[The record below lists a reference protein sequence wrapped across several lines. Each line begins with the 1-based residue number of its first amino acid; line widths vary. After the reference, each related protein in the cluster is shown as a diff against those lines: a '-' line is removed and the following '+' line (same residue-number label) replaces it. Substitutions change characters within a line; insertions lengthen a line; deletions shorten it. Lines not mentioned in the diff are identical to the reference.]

1 MRNKAKDFIVELTTK
16 QMNVTGSENVLR
28 FKDKHDIENIL
39 LLDCGMMQELNINT
53 FSKENTD
60 FQFDIK
66 NVRAVFITHAHN
78 DHIGKLPF
86 LIKAGYDG
94 KVYMSK
100 ETALFLENVLLD
112 NLKIHREEAKKMNKK
127 PLYDEGDIQKVI
139 DLLEPLDYKKLY
151 KISYNGVNVEFTL
164 YRNNHILGASSI
176 WLKIGRR
183 FEKISLFFSGDYNT
197 SNELLQKDVHV
208 PKKALNDKN
217 INVIIESTYG
227 ATKKS
232 DERNFMDIY
241 SAIIRGVVHENKR
254 ILIPVNALHKTQ
266 EVLHVIKNIKE
277 RLGGYEFY
285 KKYSKEFPRVYI
297 DGKLAI
303 KHTYA
308 YGGVLKRNFK
318 PSGLIEIY
326 DAGARNEAILD
337 ENSII
342 LATAGMMSN
351 GPVVQYMKKLL
362 ADQNTKIII
371 VSYCAEGT
379 VGRKILEK
387 AEYIKNAR
395 KAGKKESEIDKEMY
409 LFGKEIIVN
418 ADVENV
424 TSLSTHARQEE
435 LLDFIKNFN
444 RKNISSIL
452 LNHGEEI
459 VREKF
464 KKIIEEELDI
474 NEEKIHLF
482 DKRNRFIFSKHGLE
496 KIVPIQEKNKKNRE
510 KLEKC
515 SGKEEKVIK
524 RKYNI

>member
-1 MRNKAKDFIVELTTK
+1 M
-16 QMNVTGSENVLR
+16 
-28 FKDKHDIENIL
+28 
-39 LLDCGMMQELNINT
+39 
-53 FSKENTD
+53 
-60 FQFDIK
+60 
-66 NVRAVFITHAHN
+66 
-78 DHIGKLPF
+78 
-86 LIKAGYDG
+86 
-94 KVYMSK
+94 
-100 ETALFLENVLLD
+100 
-112 NLKIHREEAKKMNKK
+112 
-127 PLYDEGDIQKVI
+127 
-139 DLLEPLDYKKLY
+139 Y

-183 FEKISLFFSGDYNT
+183 FEKVSFFFSGDYNT

-217 INVIIESTYG
+217 INIVLESTYG
-227 ATKKS
+227 TTKKS
-232 DERNFMDIY
+232 HENNFMDIY
-241 SAIIRGVVHENKR
+241 SSIIRGVIHENKR
-254 ILIPVNALHKTQ
+254 ILIPVNALHKAQ
-266 EVLHVIKNIKE
+266 EVLYVIKNIKE
-277 RLGGYEFY
+277 RLGGYQFY
-285 KKYSKEFPRVYI
+285 KNYNKEFPKVYL
-297 DGKLAI
+297 DGKLSI
-303 KHTYA
+303 KHTYTYA
-308 YGGVLKRNFK
+308 GILKKNFK

-326 DAGARNEAILD
+326 DDGARNEAI
-337 ENSII
+337 ENRDSII

-362 ADQNTKIII
+362 TDQNTKIII

-379 VGRKILEK
+379 VGRKLLEK
-387 AEYIKNAR
+387 IEYIKNAR
-395 KAGKKESEIDKEMY
+395 KAGKKEYEINKIIN
-409 LFGKEIIVN
+409 LFGKELFVN
-418 ADVENV
+418 ADVEKV
-424 TSLSTHARQEE
+424 TSLSTHARQEDLIS
-435 LLDFIKNFN
+435 LLKNF
-444 RKNISSIL
+444 KKSNISSIL

-510 KLEKC
+510 KLEKY

>member
-86 LIKAGYDG
+86 LIKEGYDG

-112 NLKIHREEAKKMNKK
+112 NLKIHREEAKKLNKK
-127 PLYDEGDIQKVI
+127 PLYDEEIIEKVI
-139 DLLEPLDYKKLY
+139 ALIEPVEYKNLY

-176 WLKIGRR
+176 WLRIGKR
-183 FEKISLFFSGDYNT
+183 FEKVSFFFSGDYNT
-197 SNELLQKDVHV
+197 SNELLQKNIHI
-208 PKKALNDKN
+208 PKNAIKQKKLN
-217 INVIIESTYG
+217 IIIESTYG

-232 DERNFMDIY
+232 AENNFMDIY
-241 SAIIRGVVHENKR
+241 SSLIRGIVHQSKR
-254 ILIPVNALHKTQ
+254 IIIPSNALHKAQ
-266 EVLHVIKNIKE
+266 EVLYVIKEIKNQIGDKFME
-277 RLGGYEFY
+277 EHG
-285 KKYSKEFPRVYI
+285 KEFPKVYL

-303 KHTYA
+303 KHTYTYA
-308 YGGVLKRNFK
+308 GIIKKDFK

-326 DAGARNEAILD
+326 DDSSRLEAIEN

-342 LATAGMMSN
+342 LATAGMMGN
-351 GPVVQYMKKLL
+351 GPVVEYLKRLL
-362 ADQNTKIII
+362 PDERTKFIV

-379 VGRKILEK
+379 VGRKLMEK
-387 AEYIKNAR
+387 VAYIENAR
-395 KAGKKESEIDKEMY
+395 EAGKKEYQIDKTIN
-409 LFGKEIIVN
+409 LFGKELIVN
-418 ADVENV
+418 ADVEKV

-435 LLDFIKNFN
+435 LIELLKNFKKSN
-444 RKNISSIL
+444 VSSIL
-452 LNHGEEI
+452 LNHGEEF

-464 KKIIEEELDI
+464 KRTIEEELKID
-474 NEEKIHLF
+474 ESKIHLF
-482 DKRNRFIFSKHGLE
+482 DKRNKFVFSKHGLE
-496 KIVPIQEKNKKNRE
+496 KKVPIIPEQKEKEIKQKKE
-510 KLEKC
+510 KKI
-515 SGKEEKVIK
+515 IK
-524 RKYNI
+524 REHV

>member
-16 QMNVTGSENVLR
+16 QITVTGSENILR
-28 FKDKHDIENIL
+28 FKDEHDEEICIL
-39 LLDCGMMQELNINT
+39 VDCGMLQEPNINSMSLENCT
-53 FSKENTD
+53 FNFE
-60 FQFDIK
+60 IK
-66 NVRAVFITHAHN
+66 NLRAVLITHAHN
-78 DHIGKLPF
+78 DHIGKLPL

-94 KVYMSK
+94 RVYMSQ

-112 NLKIHREEAKKMNKK
+112 NLKIHREEAKKQNKK
-127 PLYDEGDIQKVI
+127 PLYDEADIEKVLSLI
-139 DLLEPLDYKKLY
+139 EPVEYKKSY
-151 KISYNGVNVEFTL
+151 KINCDGVNVEFAF

-176 WLKIGRR
+176 WLRLGKK
-183 FEKISLFFSGDYNT
+183 FEKINFVFSGDYNKA
-197 SNELLQKDVHV
+197 NELFKKEVHT
-208 PKKALNDKN
+208 PKRAIKAKN
-217 INVIIESTYG
+217 INIVLESTYG
-227 ATKKS
+227 ATKREEKIS
-232 DERNFMDIY
+232 IDFEEQ
-241 SAIIRGVVHENKR
+241 IIEAVLNKKKV
-254 ILIPVNALHKTQ
+254 LIPINALHKAQ
-266 EVLHVIKNIKE
+266 EVLEIIRKIKLQMLEEK
-277 RLGGYEFY
+277 
-285 KKYSKEFPRVYI
+285 KEFPKVYL

-303 KHTYA
+303 KHTYTYA
-308 YGGVLKRNFK
+308 GILKKNFK
-318 PSGLIEIY
+318 PSGLIEVL
-326 DAGARNEAILD
+326 DDSSRLEAIKN

-351 GPVVQYMKKLL
+351 GPVVEYLKKLL
-362 ADQNTKIII
+362 PMGNSKVII

-379 VGRKILEK
+379 VGRKLLEK
-387 AEYIKNAR
+387 IEYIKNAR
-395 KAGKKESEIDKEMY
+395 KAGKKEYEINKIIN
-409 LFGKEIIVN
+409 LFGKELFVN
-418 ADVENV
+418 ADVEKV
-424 TSLSTHARQEE
+424 TSLSTHARQEDLIS
-435 LLDFIKNFN
+435 LLKNF
-444 RKNISSIL
+444 KKSNISSIL

>member
-1 MRNKAKDFIVELTTK
+1 MKKKFMVELSTK
-16 QMNVTGSENVLR
+16 QMNVTGSENLLR
-28 FKDKHDIENIL
+28 FKENEKENL
-39 LLDCGMMQELNINT
+39 LLVDCGMLQEININT

-60 FQFDIK
+60 FNFD
-66 NVRAVFITHAHN
+66 VEGLRAVFITHAHN

-86 LIKAGYDG
+86 IVKRGYRG
-94 KVYMSK
+94 VIYLSK
-100 ETALFLENVLLD
+100 ETSLFIENVLHD
-112 NLKIHREEAKKMNKK
+112 NLKIHREEAKKQNKK

-183 FEKISLFFSGDYNT
+183 FEKVSFFFSGDYNT

-217 INVIIESTYG
+217 INIVLESTYG
-227 ATKKS
+227 TTKKS
-232 DERNFMDIY
+232 HENNFMDIY
-241 SAIIRGVVHENKR
+241 SSIIRGVIHENKR
-254 ILIPVNALHKTQ
+254 ILIPVNALHKAQ
-266 EVLHVIKNIKE
+266 EVLYVIKNIKE
-277 RLGGYEFY
+277 RLGGYQFY
-285 KKYSKEFPRVYI
+285 KNYNKEFPKVYL

-303 KHTYA
+303 KHTYTYA
-308 YGGVLKRNFK
+308 GILKKNFK

-362 ADQNTKIII
+362 TDQNTKIII

-379 VGRKILEK
+379 VGRKLLEK
-387 AEYIKNAR
+387 IEYIKNAR
-395 KAGKKESEIDKEMY
+395 KAGKKEYEINKIIN
-409 LFGKEIIVN
+409 LFGKELFVN
-418 ADVENV
+418 ADVEKV
-424 TSLSTHARQEE
+424 TSLSTHARQEDLIS
-435 LLDFIKNFN
+435 LLKNF
-444 RKNISSIL
+444 KKSNISSIL